1 MPAFAFGMR
10 PQSDNH
16 GCPCNKGWW
25 LHRWGNKRSKNLWDS
40 WAASQL
46 IMWSSKQIEKTLKI
60 PATMWEVPIGSIF
73 SLGNRKKSSVC
84 ANASLIS
91 RLSREHRAG
100 QLLPGAWAGVRCP
113 ACFFSSDYQCSSL
126 TFWKHPKWSPW
137 KYDMLKNKSKFQNK
151 WKYGHQNLKQKIL
164 GI

>member
-1 MPAFAFGMR
+1 MSAFAFGMR

-25 LHRWGNKRSKNLWDS
+25 LHRWGNKRSQSLWDS

-60 PATMWEVPIGSIF
+60 PATMWEVPMGSIF
-73 SLGNRKKSSVC
+73 SLGKKKKSSVC

-91 RLSREHRAG
+91 RLSRAQGRPALAWRLSQRAVAP
-100 QLLPGAWAGVRCP
+100 LLLLLRISVL
-113 ACFFSSDYQCSSL
+113 FSY
-126 TFWKHPKWSPW
+126 FWKRPKWSPW